1 MEYDSHN
8 QLSRYEITGERQV
21 KLYMDPV
28 GRVFR
33 KEEYSWDDPNW
44 DLVSATHYYYKGG
57 SLVQEFDEMIDP
69 VTHRPKNQIQWD
81 YLRGVDGRVIRK
93 RNHTIQADTD
103 TLHVTSPVGSTM
115 DVFSPDT
122 TTPST
127 TPNGYIRTA
136 EGEPIEIAQY
146 GDENHIQYHGG
157 FVEDK
162 NMHETSPTVEKRMFY
177 RMGVRHY
184 STSLGRFMQRDPI
197 TFMREPGKMQPLSC
211 NPYIYA
217 HNNPVQM
224 SDISGFQPGGGGI
237 MPNQSPSCPGCGGGP
252 SYRSPFINN
261 PGSGTD
267 GNGGGSGGTGGGG
280 SGDSEKE
287 GRVCTRYWPEECVTD
302 TDYPACGSI
311 PCCQHDDDLDS
322 MGGCCG
328 GLPERIG
335 PGFCAISTVDECA
348 CACCWGGGGEENAP
362 APMGSGGSFGS
373 GSGGTDVFGPPRI
386 GPGGSGGYPWE
397 IHPRPLGSIFPWRNS
412 AIGPNPWNSMMG
424 NQSIASNIHGSMTP
438 MFISAVVGGALL
450 AVFMGGLA
458 YFCYMEGCGFS
469 SDYYA
474 KATPREFC
482 SVWDNCICAFCN
494 AFDAY
499 GFMGTIGGG
508 LLAIA
513 AIWFPVGALI
523 GGFVLVGMVLIGG
536 VWRGIN
542 AFYECLE
549 KYSSLPREKWDT
561 IG

>member
-252 SYRSPFINN
+252 SHRSPFINN

-280 SGDSEKE
+280 SGDSEQE
-287 GRVCTRYWPEECVTD
+287 DRVCARYWPEECVTD
-302 TDYPACGSI
+302 STFPDCLLH
-311 PCCQHDDDLDS
+311 CCQWEDELDS
-322 MGGCCG
+322 KGACCSEPNWLDVAG
-328 GLPERIG
+328 YCMTTSEGD
-335 PGFCAISTVDECA
+335 CK
-348 CACCWGGGGEENAP
+348 CACCWGKGEENAP
-362 APMGSGGSFGS
+362 APIGSGG
-373 GSGGTDVFGPPRI
+373 GGTDAFGPPRI
-386 GPGGSGGYPWE
+386 GPGGSGGYPWGFQ
-397 IHPRPLGSIFPWRNS
+397 PTLPGWWARPLDAVPVNSIRGNGSLNPNLANRFTQCGVMIAW
-412 AIGPNPWNSMMG
+412 AVIWGIGIVAG
-424 NQSIASNIHGSMTP
+424 AALYLLYQSIGLWCDFNKGKDCC
-438 MFISAVVGGALL
+438 VGDACCSLDTCMGKRWKGLPIAAGWLAAGIYALRSIPGVAL
-450 AVFMGGLA
+450 
-458 YFCYMEGCGFS
+458 
-469 SDYYA
+469 
-474 KATPREFC
+474 
-482 SVWDNCICAFCN
+482 I
-494 AFDAY
+494 
-499 GFMGTIGGG
+499 IGGITG
-508 LLAIA
+508 FATAI
-513 AIWFPVGALI
+513 VSLDCLI
-523 GGFVLVGMVLIGG
+523 RFLFDMAKCNKVLHSSGQASELTGFGRQPDFSI
-536 VWRGIN
+536 
-542 AFYECLE
+542 
-549 KYSSLPREKWDT
+549 
-561 IG
+561 